1 MESFRL
7 SALLRDAFAEALRN
21 EEELTRA
28 MAEELALADVRVRG
42 LPWLMHDR
50 SVPLAR
56 QDELLAAVVR
66 LYRRSPRPWSG
77 VLLEMLAPALVQVCR
92 RMLRVPRGV
101 DADDVHQQVIVEALA
116 AAATMPL
123 HEPPQRMQRRIAL
136 RVTTM
141 TVRWLVSV
149 VRSEGESLLD
159 VGQQE
164 PSPPPREDR
173 LLIQEMSEYGVPA
186 ASLALL
192 YRSQVLGQ
200 TFVELALEMGIS
212 PGALRNRQRRAL
224 TRLRRARPDLF
235 ARLLDDLSQ
244 AA

>member
-1 MESFRL
+1 MESIRL
-7 SALLRDAFAEALRN
+7 SALLREAFAEALRK
-21 EEELTRA
+21 EEELTRE
-28 MAEELALADVRVRG
+28 MAGEFALADLRVWD
-42 LPWLMHDR
+42 LPRLMHDR
-50 SVPLAR
+50 NVPLAQ

-66 LYRRSPRPWSG
+66 CYRRSPSGWSA
-77 VLLEMLAPALVQVCR
+77 VLLEMLAPALVSVCR
-92 RMLRVPRGV
+92 RILLVPRGV
-101 DADDVHQQVIVEALA
+101 DADDIHQQVIVEALA
-116 AAATMPL
+116 AAATMPM

-149 VRSEGESLLD
+149 VRSEGESLVD

-164 PSPPPREDR
+164 PAPPPREDR

-200 TFVELALEMGIS
+200 TFVELAIELGIA
-212 PGALRNRQRRAL
+212 PDAVRNRQRRAL
-224 TRLRRARPDLF
+224 ARLRRARPDLF
-235 ARLLDDLSQ
+235 GRLLDGIRP